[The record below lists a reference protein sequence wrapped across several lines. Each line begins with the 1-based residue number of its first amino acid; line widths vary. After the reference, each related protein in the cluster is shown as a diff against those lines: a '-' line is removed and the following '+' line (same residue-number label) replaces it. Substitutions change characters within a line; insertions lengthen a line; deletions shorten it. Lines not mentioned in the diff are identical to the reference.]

1 MPVIGWLQYA
11 DHQVAPIWRSVTDG
25 IRYVSRQRNDAFCY
39 ALFDRSGVVVDA
51 TAPIPDAVL
60 NALCLR
66 FNVRV
71 VV

>member
-1 MPVIGWLQYA
+1 L
-11 DHQVAPIWRSVTDG
+11 DG

-39 ALFDRSGVVVDA
+39 ALFDRSGVVGDG
-51 TAPIPDAVL
+51 TAPMPPALL

-71 VV
+71 VA